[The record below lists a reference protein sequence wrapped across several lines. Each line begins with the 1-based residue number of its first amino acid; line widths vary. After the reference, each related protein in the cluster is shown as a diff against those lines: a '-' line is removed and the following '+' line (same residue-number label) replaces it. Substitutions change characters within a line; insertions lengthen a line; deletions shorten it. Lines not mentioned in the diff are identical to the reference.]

1 MKSFLLLL
9 LYNTVLVGFVQS
21 GYIYDDLANFCSNNG
36 LVFIS
41 LTTTGE
47 TPMLHKEAGKA
58 FMTLEN
64 HKLRTRRLTYP
75 RLLPVLQFNLDTMV
89 ILTETNIMSEPEKFL
104 MYLKQI
110 GKHRI
115 RKTVMVFSDE
125 LSESQEMELKDSL
138 QGLVTYDAWFTI
150 MYQKPANMTAYK
162 NILSINNSTKT
173 LMQDI
178 KFNKVN
184 QMVDEINMEEITIY
198 SSTLSW
204 MPYFSITN
212 CDDMGKNCD
221 IKGFLSDYMDAIC
234 RIINCTWTSHAPPDG
249 SWGVRPISGP
259 FNLSGVWGGAMG
271 NVVNGDYHVSLSQ
284 WVWTANRYGLLDF
297 VSTSTNAVVLALTP
311 QPPEVDPGLFIR
323 PFRNEAWYGIG
334 VMFIIILIIIIGP
347 YAFFSY
353 YEKTDGFNIAAWWSW
368 MFFVLINA
376 YYGGALTM
384 FFTSELTLP
393 FNSIEDVMK
402 VYPDW
407 KLQMMTGNDVHFQ
420 YKALAGDPL
429 YSAFWDR
436 VQNEPEDTVFSNL
449 REGLDKLKTGRY
461 VIHTMTGMLK
471 GFFKS
476 NPFHQQNLKVFA
488 KGRAEFYS
496 LIVPIN
502 SPLKPILQTASNSLT
517 EAGARD
523 YLLKQWEG
531 TGIPQA
537 GAVEVMVLTA
547 GQVIL
552 VFFIVLGTFSM
563 AWVAFFCEL
572 CHKTIKD
579 FKKARA
585 EKFDSRGTTG
595 RKTGKKHG
603 NQLPKDLLKYPND
616 KSKWGDFY
624 ANANDLDERP
634 IKRPQTQDTQI
645 IWY

>member
-1 MKSFLLLL
+1 
-9 LYNTVLVGFVQS
+9 
-21 GYIYDDLANFCSNNG
+21 
-36 LVFIS
+36 
-41 LTTTGE
+41 
-47 TPMLHKEAGKA
+47 
-58 FMTLEN
+58 
-64 HKLRTRRLTYP
+64 
-75 RLLPVLQFNLDTMV
+75 
-89 ILTETNIMSEPEKFL
+89 
-104 MYLKQI
+104 
-110 GKHRI
+110 
-115 RKTVMVFSDE
+115 MVFSDD

-150 MYQKPANMTAYK
+150 MYQKSANMTAYK

-173 LMQDI
+173 LVQDI
-178 KFNKVN
+178 KFNKVD

-204 MPYFSITN
+204 MPYFSISN

-449 REGLDKLKTGRY
+449 KEGLDKLKTGRY

-579 FKKARA
+579 FKMARA
-585 EKFDSRGTTG
+585 EKKFDSRGTTG